1 MLIQS
6 LEEME
11 TIVKNNKNLSWD
23 GWTVVSL
30 KPVDSG
36 IMQKDSVFVDNK
48 WYLQKRFELTETGWE
63 IPTKI
68 VG

>member
-11 TIVKNNKNLSWD
+11 TIVKNNDELAWD
-23 GWTVVSL
+23 GWTVISL

-36 IMQKDSVFVDNK
+36 TMQKDAVFIKDK
-48 WYLQKRFELTETGWE
+48 WYLQKRFELTENGWE

>member
-1 MLIQS
+1 MLIRS

-11 TIVKNNKNLSWD
+11 KIVSSNDSLSWD

-30 KPVDSG
+30 KPIDSG
-36 IMQKDSVFVDNK
+36 IMSKDGVFINDK
-48 WYLQKRFELTETGWE
+48 WYLQKRYDLTENGWE
-63 IPTKI
+63 LPTKI

>member
-11 TIVKNNKNLSWD
+11 TIVKNNDELAWD
-23 GWTVVSL
+23 GWTVISL

-36 IMQKDSVFVDNK
+36 TMQKDAVFINDK

>member
-11 TIVKNNKNLSWD
+11 TIVKNNDELAWD

-36 IMQKDSVFVDNK
+36 TMQKDAVFINDK

>member
-11 TIVKNNKNLSWD
+11 TIVKKNEDLTWD

-36 IMQKDSVFVDNK
+36 IMLKDAVLIDDK
-48 WYLQKRFELTETGWE
+48 WYLQKRFELTENGWE

-68 VG
+68 AG

>member
-11 TIVKNNKNLSWD
+11 TIVKNNDELTWD

-36 IMQKDSVFVDNK
+36 IMQKDALFIKDK
-48 WYLQKRFELTETGWE
+48 WYLQKRFELTENGWE

>member
-11 TIVKNNKNLSWD
+11 TIVKNNKTLSWD